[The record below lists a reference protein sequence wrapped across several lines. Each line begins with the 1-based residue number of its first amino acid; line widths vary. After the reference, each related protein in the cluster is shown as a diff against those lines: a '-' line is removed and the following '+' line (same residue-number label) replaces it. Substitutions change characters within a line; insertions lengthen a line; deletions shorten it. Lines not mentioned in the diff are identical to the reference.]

1 MSGAPITSQ
10 RFEENRHKFRD
21 YVFARTAHNYKFW
34 IVSSKL
40 PSVGAGRCVA
50 QYSDSV
56 HACVGAGRC
65 VVQYSDSVHAC
76 VGAGRCVVQYSDS
89 VHACVGNKVAV
100 LIYTAVSSICPH
112 SLLCAVGP

>member
-56 HACVGAGRC
+56 HACVG
-65 VVQYSDSVHAC
+65 
-76 VGAGRCVVQYSDS
+76 
-89 VHACVGNKVAV
+89 NKVAV